1 MHDANPALPV
11 PVGATRVYSLSFVLG
26 FVIAAGVSLALHWL
40 WPVEYPRVTELERE
54 QELQGVDPMGGRMGT
69 VGVAEVRGE
78 KKMAEAAVE
87 DVGGS

>member
-1 MHDANPALPV
+1 M
-11 PVGATRVYSLSFVLG
+11 
-26 FVIAAGVSLALHWL
+26 ALHWL